1 MVMNMSDQT
10 NAKLHPR
17 MAVLIV
23 PFDREQKL
31 KGVLRDLRVPVYQQC
46 KGNGT
51 APSEILEVFGL
62 GGTARTVILTL
73 LPKARVRELFDEAER
88 VMRFHER
95 GGGVG
100 FSVPVTGAQGHIL
113 SMLRNNS
120 EKTVS
125 GQTEGDEANMKE
137 NTAYAMVAVSVKRG
151 FSEDV
156 VRAARAAGATGGTV
170 IKGSRTCDSE
180 SADFLGGSLKDEQ
193 DFVIILT
200 PKEKKADIMAAITH
214 ECGLTQEAHGMVLS
228 LPVDE
233 VCGL

>member
-1 MVMNMSDQT
+1 MNDQT
-10 NAKLHPR
+10 SAKLHPR

-23 PFDREQKL
+23 PFDREQKV
-31 KGVLRDLRVPVYQQC
+31 KGVLRGLHVPVYQQC
-46 KGNGT
+46 KGTGT

-73 LPKARVRELFDEAER
+73 LPKARVRELFGEAER

-100 FSVPVTGAQGHIL
+100 FSVPITSAQEHIL
-113 SMLRNNS
+113 SMLRKNA

-125 GQTEGDEANMKE
+125 GQTQTEGDEANMKE
-137 NTAYAMVAVSVKRG
+137 NTAYAVVAVSVKRG

-170 IKGSRTCDSE
+170 IKGSRTCDAE
-180 SADFLGGSLKDEQ
+180 SADFLGSSLKDEQ
-193 DFVIILT
+193 DFVVILT
-200 PKEKKADIMAAITH
+200 PKEKKADIMAAISQA
-214 ECGLTQEAHGMVLS
+214 CGLTSEAHGMVLS